1 VITKTNAIGNA
12 DGMTWAA
19 SNRLRYL
26 GAPLVAP
33 DFAAEGETS
42 VFRMVAQ
49 VQGGIPPRRE
59 PH

>member
-1 VITKTNAIGNA
+1 VINMTNALGNT
-12 DGMTWAA
+12 DGMTRAA

-26 GAPLVAP
+26 GAPRVAP
-33 DFAAEGETS
+33 DFAVEGETS

>member
-1 VITKTNAIGNA
+1 MIIKTNALGNA
-12 DGMTWAA
+12 DGVIRAA
-19 SNRLRYL
+19 TTRFRFL

-33 DFAAEGETS
+33 DSVVEGETS

>member
-1 VITKTNAIGNA
+1 MITKTNAIGNA

-26 GAPLVAP
+26 GAPCIAP
-33 DFAAEGETS
+33 DFAADVEKS
-42 VFRMVAQ
+42 VHSMVAQ
-49 VQGGIPPRRE
+49 AQGGIPPRRE